1 MRPCMK
7 SINTDQETSS
17 FTIDTGR
24 LNDKILLEKNRYVF
38 CFVKAKGQV
47 VLFRY
52 RKYGKKDCK

>member
-7 SINTDQETSS
+7 SINTDQETSG

-52 RKYGKKDCK
+52 GK